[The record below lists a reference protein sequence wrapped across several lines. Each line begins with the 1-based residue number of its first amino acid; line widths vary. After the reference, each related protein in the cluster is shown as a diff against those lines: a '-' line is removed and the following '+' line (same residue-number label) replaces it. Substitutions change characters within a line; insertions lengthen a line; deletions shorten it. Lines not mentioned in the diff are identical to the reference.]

1 MESDSI
7 FAFQK
12 HPTPSIL
19 DVFAVFVLWT
29 IKVYFLFPRVNS
41 AKSCVK
47 KKKKLKKKKEK
58 GGQEEEAKA
67 GIK

>member
-12 HPTPSIL
+12 HPMPSIL

-47 KKKKLKKKKEK
+47 KEKNWKKRKKKGDRRKRQK
-58 GGQEEEAKA
+58 QE
-67 GIK
+67 